1 MAFVPL
7 ENVYGEEF
15 RGGIIT
21 RAGNP
26 SVQVSGRARQT
37 HRLARRHVHVTKLW
51 RKGTAMRRRDILA
64 GAGSLAAGASVSFP
78 APALAHRPLS
88 DKPLETSISI
98 GLKFERSKAALLA
111 R

>member
-78 APALAHRPLS
+78 APAHRPLS